1 MAPVK
6 MIAVGNPGAG
16 KSSFGNCLLG
26 KAEFHAAAS
35 DSGGGVTAEMKEGSS
50 DKYRYVDVPGL
61 ADPDPELR
69 NKAAQVV
76 TDGLKEDVDTKLLF
90 FVRTVH
96 GRILSEDKVLMS
108 RVAEALGNNLQE
120 NKYAVIINQFK
131 KKAYVAVTEDAHK
144 KSEWLAKL
152 WVGLTIH
159 GKPMKRTDFVV
170 FNPEDEEMDGET
182 NKVKPL
188 PDHVLKFLDAFPAV
202 AMKSAQVKL
211 VDTKNFDAA
220 VEKQVTVDKSNSWED
235 ILKDIVK
242 DVGKRTVD
250 MAFDAAS
257 SFVNP
262 MKKFKLF

>member
-1 MAPVK
+1 MAPLK
-6 MIAVGNPGAG
+6 LIAVGNPGAG

-26 KAEFHAAAS
+26 KPEFHAAVS
-35 DSGGGVTAEMKEGSS
+35 DSGGGVTTEMKECSS

-61 ADPDPELR
+61 ADPNPELR
-69 NKAAQVV
+69 KKAAQAV

-90 FVRTVH
+90 FVRTYQ

-108 RVAEALGNNLQE
+108 RVAEALGNNLQQ
-120 NKYAVIINQFK
+120 NKYGVIINQFQ
-131 KKAYVAVTEDAHK
+131 KKAYVAVTEDANK

-152 WVGLTIH
+152 WVGMTIH
-159 GKPMKRTDFVV
+159 GEPMQRTDFVV

-182 NKVKPL
+182 NIVKPL

-202 AMKSAQVKL
+202 AMKSAQVKQ
-211 VDTKNFDAA
+211 VDTNNFDAA
-220 VEKQVTVDKSNSWED
+220 VEQQLKVDKSNSWED

-242 DVGKRTVD
+242 DVGKKTVD

-257 SFVNP
+257 AFVNP
-262 MKKFKLF
+262 MKKFNFF